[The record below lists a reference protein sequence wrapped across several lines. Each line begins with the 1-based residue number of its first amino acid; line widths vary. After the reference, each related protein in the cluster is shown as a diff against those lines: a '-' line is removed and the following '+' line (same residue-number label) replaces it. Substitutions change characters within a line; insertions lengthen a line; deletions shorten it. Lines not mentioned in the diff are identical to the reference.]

1 MMLYKDVLY
10 KWIEIKKL
18 EIRKSSVHNYLQ
30 CINNWIVPRLGNDPV
45 DGITKNDLQQFVI
58 DFATTHKQNT
68 VINIT
73 KPLSGSFGWAEEN
86 GYIAANPWKNI
97 KIPQDFAEKEI
108 KVFTQDE
115 VQKILTASSGY
126 KRDII
131 MMAYRTGMRIGE
143 ILPLKWEDINFNEG
157 FLSVK
162 RTLSGY
168 GNNNFEITVPK
179 TKGSRRRI
187 ELDNVIMGMLENRK
201 TGNEGYVFRKKNGGI
216 YSRQSINLPE
226 ICRDV
231 GIEPRS
237 FHVLRHT
244 HATVL
249 LIAGVH
255 PKIVQ
260 ERLGHSKISTTIDTY
275 SHLVPGM
282 QKAAVDV
289 FNNIN

>member
-73 KPLSGSFGWAEEN
+73 KPLSGSFRWAEEN
-86 GYIAANPWKNI
+86 GYIAASPWKNI

-131 MMAYRTGMRIGE
+131 MMAY
-143 ILPLKWEDINFNEG
+143 
-157 FLSVK
+157 
-162 RTLSGY
+162 
-168 GNNNFEITVPK
+168 
-179 TKGSRRRI
+179 
-187 ELDNVIMGMLENRK
+187 
-201 TGNEGYVFRKKNGGI
+201 KKDCDC
-216 YSRQSINLPE
+216 SPF
-226 ICRDV
+226 C
-231 GIEPRS
+231 
-237 FHVLRHT
+237 
-244 HATVL
+244 
-249 LIAGVH
+249 
-255 PKIVQ
+255 
-260 ERLGHSKISTTIDTY
+260 TTY
-275 SHLVPGM
+275 AFCM
-282 QKAAVDV
+282 
-289 FNNIN
+289 